1 MPHMWLEDGRALQ
14 DCLGRGY
21 TLVHLPG
28 THIAPGL
35 AEAFTRAGAP
45 FATFEVAAE
54 PAASLFE
61 GYAMALL
68 RPDLHVAWRG
78 RAVPD
83 DIDRLVGLVTG
94 QDVGAVEGSLQHST
108 G

>member
-1 MPHMWLEDGRALQ
+1 MWLEDGRALQ

-28 THIAPGL
+28 THVAPGL

-45 FATFEVAAE
+45 FETFEVVAE
-54 PAASLFE
+54 PAAALFE
-61 GYAMALL
+61 GYSMALL

-78 RAVPD
+78 RAVPED
-83 DIDRLVGLVTG
+83 SDRLVGLVTG
-94 QDVGAVEGSLQHST
+94 QEVPDLEASLHGQL
-108 G
+108 